1 MRGYREGSIRR
12 NGEGGIREYRW
23 MREYGEGWM
32 EKMIQILILIT
43 LLSFGGK
50 TFTRK
55 ISLLFSF
62 ISDKGVILYTR

>member
-1 MRGYREGSIRR
+1 MSMVVVRKLLVRMRGYREGGMRR
-12 NGEGGIREYRW
+12 NGEGR

-55 ISLLFSF
+55 ISHLF
-62 ISDKGVILYTR
+62 